1 MDYPNLSTR
10 MSEELDLTKL
20 PTHIALICDANRR
33 WARSHGLPD
42 LEGHR
47 RGFDT
52 VVKMA
57 KEARKLGIKYFTFW
71 FFSTENWDRT
81 KIEVDYLMNLAIRNI
96 RKVGNDLI
104 KEGVRFR
111 HVGRKDRIPKK
122 LKEEF
127 EALEEKTKHFND
139 KVITICFDHGGMD
152 ELVRGIQKIIDAGV
166 KAKDITK
173 ELVGSFL
180 DTHDLP
186 PVDLMIR
193 TGGELRTSGFLTW
206 ISPYAELAFP
216 LTYLPDF
223 DIEELKKV
231 LIDFQTRDRRFGKDS
246 KKEDSKFKLV
256 SKV

>member
-1 MDYPNLSTR
+1 MQ
-10 MSEELDLTKL
+10 EELDLNKL

-47 RGFDT
+47 KGFDT

-71 FFSTENWDRT
+71 FFSTENWGRT
-81 KIEVDYLMNLAIRNI
+81 PIEVNYLMNLAINNI
-96 RKVGNDLI
+96 RKVGRDLI
-104 KEGVRFR
+104 EEGVKFR
-111 HVGRKDRIPKK
+111 HVGRRDRIPKK
-122 LKEEF
+122 LKEAF
-127 EALEEKTKHFND
+127 EELEEKTKHFND
-139 KVITICFDHGGMD
+139 KHITICFDHGGED
-152 ELVRGIQKIIDAGV
+152 ELLRGIQKIVEAGI

-173 ELVGSFL
+173 ELVGSML

-186 PVDLMIR
+186 QVDLLIR

-216 LTYLPDF
+216 STYLPDF
-223 DIEELKKV
+223 DINELKKV
-231 LIDFQTRDRRFGKDS
+231 IVDYQTRDRRFGKDS
-246 KKEDSKFKLV
+246 KVEDSKFKLV
-256 SKV
+256 SKT